1 MTEKTKEETNA
12 NPSTNAVHFRTQNI
26 TALCRTFNVGRRLR
40 LSPDPERVTCERC
53 KKLLAERA
61 KAKPMRIAHH
71 VR

>member
-1 MTEKTKEETNA
+1 MTEKTRDETIA
-12 NPSTNAVHFRTQNI
+12 NPIANAVHFRTQNI
-26 TALCRTFNVGRRLR
+26 TALCRTFHIGHRLR

-53 KKLLAERA
+53 KKLLTERA